1 MAATRSKTSSD
12 SKRGNF
18 EEDDVQMPLKLVKE
32 FLKQQQST
40 LKVFLSAYMDS
51 VKKNWQPDQVEELIT
66 SDLRVKE
73 VKVQI
78 EDLGNKLDDL
88 ENRSRRN
95 NLCFEG
101 IPESPN
107 ETWQESESKIKHL
120 ISSHMPEVGTDFV
133 IERAHRV
140 GRPRSDSKP
149 RKIVARFLN
158 YKDREAVFKAKKK
171 LHGTNMFVN
180 EDYSDRVIKK
190 RTELMP
196 KLKEARRKNQR
207 AFLRFDKLVIYDNPV
222 NSGST
227 NGERVSG
234 ESSNAD

>member
-1 MAATRSKTSSD
+1 
-12 SKRGNF
+12 
-18 EEDDVQMPLKLVKE
+18 MPSHKLKLVKE
-32 FLKQQQST
+32 FLKQQEST

-51 VKKNWQPDQVEELIT
+51 VKKKWQPDQVEELIT

-78 EDLGNKLDDL
+78 EDIGNKLDDL

-101 IPESPN
+101 IPESLN

-133 IERAHRV
+133 MERAHRV
-140 GRPRSDSKP
+140 GTPRSDSKP

-180 EDYSDRVIKK
+180 DDYSDRVIKK
-190 RTELMP
+190 QDART
-196 KLKEARRKNQR
+196 R
-207 AFLRFDKLVIYDNPV
+207 
-222 NSGST
+222 
-227 NGERVSG
+227 
-234 ESSNAD
+234 